1 MDREAN
7 YVAVGVFVLLVLFM
21 GIGFV
26 LWYSNAANGEAA
38 TRYEIY
44 FEGSVGGLSEG
55 SAVRYL
61 GVAVGRVVKI
71 GIDPRD
77 PGRVRV
83 VTDIDEG
90 APVKEDT
97 VARLSLQGV
106 TGLLTINLE
115 PREPG
120 SIPPPRIE
128 SLKFPVIPS
137 EQSRFDVLITSLPDV
152 IAKAGESLNRIN
164 AMLSDENIAAVTK
177 SFEYTE
183 DATSDLPMTINE
195 ARAMFLEL
203 RAASGEI
210 SAAAQGL
217 RDFAGPGGADLKAAA
232 ARMREAS
239 ESVARSA
246 ARIDQLVQDNSGNV
260 GRFTSEGLAELEQ
273 LMRETREAVQSFD
286 ALTRSLEQDPSR
298 VIYRPAPA
306 GVEIPP

>member
-77 PGRVRV
+77 PGRVGALHGH
-83 VTDIDEG
+83 DEG

-152 IAKAGESLNRIN
+152 TAKAGESLNRIN

-183 DATSDLPMTINE
+183 DATSDPADDDQRG
-195 ARAMFLEL
+195 ARDVP
-203 RAASGEI
+203 RASGRVR
-210 SAAAQGL
+210 
-217 RDFAGPGGADLKAAA
+217 RDLGCGARPSRFRGPGRRGHQGRRDAP
-232 ARMREAS
+232 ARGCRHHCRDGCALRPYRGGERKRQCGPLRRTRAS
-239 ESVARSA
+239 RSSSSSCA
-246 ARIDQLVQDNSGNV
+246 K
-260 GRFTSEGLAELEQ
+260 
-273 LMRETREAVQSFD
+273 
-286 ALTRSLEQDPSR
+286 
-298 VIYRPAPA
+298 PAPRCA
-306 GVEIPP
+306 AWTR